1 MIELRIK
8 NNNGL
13 NYAEQKMLEFQ
24 QEALQLLQIYPNSEY
39 KDALILMVNYVIERK
54 K

>member
-1 MIELRIK
+1 VK

-13 NYAEQKMLEFQ
+13 AYAEQKMIQFQ
-24 QEALQLLQIYPNSEY
+24 QEALLLIENYPQSPY
-39 KDALILMVNYVIERK
+39 KESLIMMVNYVIERK